1 LLDSKEYYASNN
13 DHPKSQKEIIITT
26 ANTDLLFK
34 LFENIE
40 DKEKIPKIYAQLKSN
55 NSKCQLTVESVS
67 KNLIKGEDPCILN
80 AEDLF
85 PSLKLDSTD
94 KIQHQFDIKAKTLS
108 SSDLSNA
115 LLSFSSLNHRI
126 RTNNDPIMNHDSS
139 LFQTN
144 QIMEQN
150 FVQEL
155 SDVVAVL

>member
-1 LLDSKEYYASNN
+1 
-13 DHPKSQKEIIITT
+13 
-26 ANTDLLFK
+26 LLFK
-34 LFENIE
+34 LFEDIE

-55 NSKCQLTVESVS
+55 NSKCQLIVESLS

-85 PSLKLDSTD
+85 PSLKLDSNDTTL
-94 KIQHQFDIKAKTLS
+94 HQFDIKTKALS

-115 LLSFSSLNHRI
+115 LLSFNSLNHRI
-126 RTNNDPIMNHDSS
+126 RNSNESIMNHDSS
-139 LFQTN
+139 LFQN
-144 QIMEQN
+144 NHIMEQN